1 MFGYVY
7 NISIYNVEYTCSK
20 PYYNG
25 LKIKDNEVAGYAVCV
40 GEKINA
46 CRI

>member
-1 MFGYVY
+1 
-7 NISIYNVEYTCSK
+7 VEYTFSK

-25 LKIKDNEVAGYAVCV
+25 VKIKDDEMTGYAVCV

-46 CRI
+46 CRV